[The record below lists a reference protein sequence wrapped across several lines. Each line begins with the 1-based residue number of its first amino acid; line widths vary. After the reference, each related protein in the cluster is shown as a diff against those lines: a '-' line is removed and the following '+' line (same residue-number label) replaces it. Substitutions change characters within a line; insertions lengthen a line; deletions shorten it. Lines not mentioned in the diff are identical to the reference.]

1 MPKEYL
7 DSIRKLIHKLIVPF
21 NGGAYTYESL
31 VCWTKLFSI
40 KPSLKDL
47 WAYNAALLAARSP
60 ILHSRLNY
68 WKLPKL
74 EVVISKSISN
84 HRDAA
89 AVDFWRGRHAFDG
102 TLIPLSDFSSPFLYN
117 SLVEDEYLDTAM
129 NHTGNKISKFLAR
142 KSLFAAT
149 DAEGCMLALA
159 HNMALARKVPRPY
172 TVYHFTLVNNAVAT
186 ERRKRHQFGVERQR
200 VAFCSYCGTDDESIE
215 HWLERCGIIRRAR
228 ASLFARIGIV
238 YGAEKDTLSFSYLV
252 SDKFPLSTNMA
263 VLALNYAIWNY
274 REAARSTRGI
284 VTVAYLIDRLI
295 ELSIRLYDQWSR
307 PKKPKNCAGGFDPI
321 ESHDVQ
327 LRELVDR
334 DTLVYYN
341 DGSASPNPGPSGAG
355 VVLFVLAGE
364 LTTEIGLPL
373 RHGTNNLGE
382 IMALYLALNHAVKY
396 SKDKRIIIFS
406 DSRYA
411 LNSITKRPKSP
422 LSK

>member
-7 DSIRKLIHKLIVPF
+7 DSIRGLIHKLIVPF

-200 VAFCSYCGTDDESIE
+200 VAFC
-215 HWLERCGIIRRAR
+215 R
-228 ASLFARIGIV
+228 
-238 YGAEKDTLSFSYLV
+238 
-252 SDKFPLSTNMA
+252 
-263 VLALNYAIWNY
+263 
-274 REAARSTRGI
+274 
-284 VTVAYLIDRLI
+284 TVAL
-295 ELSIRLYDQWSR
+295 
-307 PKKPKNCAGGFDPI
+307 
-321 ESHDVQ
+321 
-327 LRELVDR
+327 
-334 DTLVYYN
+334 
-341 DGSASPNPGPSGAG
+341 
-355 VVLFVLAGE
+355 
-364 LTTEIGLPL
+364 
-373 RHGTNNLGE
+373 
-382 IMALYLALNHAVKY
+382 MM
-396 SKDKRIIIFS
+396 
-406 DSRYA
+406 
-411 LNSITKRPKSP
+411 SP
-422 LSK
+422 LNTGWNGVALSGERGPLFSPGSESPMGPRKIHSLSLTLCLIISPLYYYGCSCPQLCYLEL